1 MAEAGGGAYFF
12 LMGEAPAKG
21 ESPAHAER
29 HIMTLDP
36 FLVNLADKDSRRY
49 LKVKLDLEVPNEK
62 AAKELEKSL
71 PRLRDATILLLSS
84 KSYADI
90 STSEGKLQLKQQLLQ
105 QMTGLPGGK
114 KIHGVFFTEFV
125 AQ

>member
-1 MAEAGGGAYFF
+1 MAKPDTAKKAVTPAEEAPPPQPKKSKKKLILLLALVVLLAAAGGGAYFF

-49 LKVKLDLEVPNEK
+49 LKVKLDL
-62 AAKELEKSL
+62 
-71 PRLRDATILLLSS
+71 
-84 KSYADI
+84 
-90 STSEGKLQLKQQLLQ
+90 
-105 QMTGLPGGK
+105 
-114 KIHGVFFTEFV
+114 
-125 AQ
+125 